1 MKRTFSILLLSFLSV
16 ATTSASESLL
26 KLAQGKAS
34 PRITGAALARK
45 QAQTYPQGEER
56 DIHAGEAP
64 PARMAVGLDE
74 GLVAR
79 STIISSGRY
88 WTIVPRGAVLH
99 VPKLYHNRVDSKRT
113 GRLLPWRQFFAMNR
127 SWITAQA
134 VTMEEATGEQAIS
147 DKAKV
152 SHHKVGRL
160 VVAVLKG
167 GPISVLKPRP
177 KPEADDRV
185 ASRR

>member
-1 MKRTFSILLLSFLSV
+1 MKRTFTILVLSLL
-16 ATTSASESLL
+16 ASASASATDLL

-34 PRITGAALARK
+34 APPTAQEIAKK
-45 QAQTYPQGEER
+45 QARTYPDGDGRELF
-56 DIHAGEAP
+56 DGEAP

-74 GLVAR
+74 GLISR

-88 WTIVPRGAVLH
+88 WTIVPKGAVLH
-99 VPKLYHNRVDSKRT
+99 VPKLYHNRVDSKRK
-113 GRLLPWRQFFAMNR
+113 GRLIPWRQFFAMNR
-127 SWITAQA
+127 SWITAQE
-134 VTMEEATGEQAIS
+134 VTMEVATGSEALS

-167 GPISVLKPRP
+167 GPISVLKP
-177 KPEADDRV
+177 KPEPKADERV
-185 ASRR
+185 AVSP